1 MQNLNKFK
9 NKNIF
14 ISGGAGIIGK
24 HLVQKLIDVN
34 ANLLVGDIKKC
45 PKNFIGKVKYLRKD
59 LNTLKIKELK
69 SFKPVVFI
77 HLAATYE
84 RTQETKEFFENNFHN
99 NIKLSNYLITIVS
112 KIKSIKKIIFAS
124 SYLVYSSDLYLN
136 KKSKKPYKLHETS
149 SLNPRNLIGAAKLY
163 HESELKFL
171 SNFRP
176 DISITSARIFRG
188 YGLGSRDIISRWIR
202 DLIKRKVI
210 NIYGISS
217 SFDFVYCKD
226 TAESILKMINLS
238 HKFKIINVGF
248 GQSTKIND
256 ILKILNLE
264 FKNIKKNKVSG
275 NQLIEN
281 SCADISFIKKKMKLN
296 LRYSIKKGIREIIEY
311 EKKRIKYSN

>member
-1 MQNLNKFK
+1 MQNLEKLN

-24 HLVQKLIDVN
+24 HLVQKLIDIN

-59 LNTLKIKELK
+59 LNKLKKKELK
-69 SFKPVVFI
+69 NFKPDVFI

-99 NIKLSNYLITIVS
+99 NIKLSNHLMTIFS
-112 KIKSIKKIIFAS
+112 KIKNVKKIIFAS
-124 SYLVYSSDLYLN
+124 SYLVYSSDLYLSKKN
-136 KKSKKPYKLHETS
+136 KKPFKLREVS
-149 SLNPRNLIGAAKLY
+149 SINPRNLIGASKLY

-188 YGLGSRDIISRWIR
+188 YGLGSRDIISRWVR
-202 DLIKRKVI
+202 DLIKKKVV

-217 SFDFVYCKD
+217 SFDFIYCKD
-226 TAESILKMINLS
+226 TAESILKMINLN
-238 HKFKIINVGF
+238 HKFKIINVGY
-248 GQSTKIND
+248 GKSVKIND

-264 FKNIKKNKVSG
+264 FKNMKKNKVSST
-275 NQLIEN
+275 QQIEN
-281 SCADISFIKKKMKLN
+281 SCADISHLKKKVKLN
-296 LRYSIKKGIREIIEY
+296 LQYNIKKGIREIIEY

>member
-1 MQNLNKFK
+1 MQNLEKLN

-24 HLVQKLIDVN
+24 HLVQKLIDIN

-59 LNTLKIKELK
+59 LNKLKKKELK
-69 SFKPVVFI
+69 NFKPDVFI

-99 NIKLSNYLITIVS
+99 NIKLSNHLLTIFF
-112 KIKSIKKIIFAS
+112 KIKSVKKIIFAS
-124 SYLVYSSDLYLN
+124 SYLVYSSDLYLSKKN
-136 KKSKKPYKLHETS
+136 KKPFKLREVS
-149 SLNPRNLIGAAKLY
+149 SINPRNLIGASKLY

-188 YGLGSRDIISRWIR
+188 YGLGSRDIISRWVR
-202 DLIKRKVI
+202 DLIKKKVV

-217 SFDFVYCKD
+217 SFDFIYCKD
-226 TAESILKMINLS
+226 TAESILKMINLN
-238 HKFKIINVGF
+238 HKFKIINVGY
-248 GQSTKIND
+248 GKSVKIND

-264 FKNIKKNKVSG
+264 FKNMKKNKVSST
-275 NQLIEN
+275 QQIEN
-281 SCADISFIKKKMKLN
+281 SCADISHLKKKVKLN
-296 LRYSIKKGIREIIEY
+296 LQYNIKKGIREIIEY

>member
-1 MQNLNKFK
+1 MQNLEKLN

-24 HLVQKLIDVN
+24 HLVQKLIDIN

-59 LNTLKIKELK
+59 LNKLKKKELK
-69 SFKPVVFI
+69 NFKPDVFI

-99 NIKLSNYLITIVS
+99 NIKLSNYLITIIS

-136 KKSKKPYKLHETS
+136 KKNKKPYKLHETS

-171 SNFRP
+171 SNFRS

-202 DLIKRKVI
+202 DLIKKKEI

-217 SFDFVYCKD
+217 SFDFIYCKD

-238 HKFKIINVGF
+238 HKFKIVNVGF
-248 GQSTKIND
+248 GQSIKIND
-256 ILKILNLE
+256 ILKIFNLE
-264 FKNIKKNKVSG
+264 FKNIKKNKVNG

>member
-1 MQNLNKFK
+1 MQNLGKLK

-24 HLVQKLIDVN
+24 HLIQKLIDVN
-34 ANLLVGDIKKC
+34 AQILVGDIKKC
-45 PKNFIGKVKYLRKD
+45 PKNFIGKVKYIRKD

-69 SFKPVVFI
+69 NFKPDVFI

-99 NIKLSNYLITIVS
+99 NIKLSNHLITLVS

-136 KKSKKPYKLHETS
+136 KKNKRPYKLHETS
-149 SLNPRNLIGAAKLY
+149 FLNPRNLIGAAKLY
-163 HESELKFL
+163 HENELKFL

-202 DLIKRKVI
+202 DLVKRKVI
-210 NIYGISS
+210 KTYGTSS
-217 SFDFVYCKD
+217 SFDFIYCKD
-226 TAESILKMINLS
+226 TAESILKMINLN

-248 GQSTKIND
+248 GQSVKISY

-264 FKNIKKNKVSG
+264 FKQLKKKKASDS
-275 NQLIEN
+275 QLIEN
-281 SCADISFIKKKMKLN
+281 SYADISFIKKKMKLN

>member
-1 MQNLNKFK
+1 MQNLEKLN

-24 HLVQKLIDVN
+24 HLVQKLIDIN

-45 PKNFIGKVKYLRKD
+45 PKNFIGKVEYLRKD
-59 LNTLKIKELK
+59 LNKLKKKELK
-69 SFKPVVFI
+69 NFKPDVFI

-99 NIKLSNYLITIVS
+99 NIKLSNHLMTIFS
-112 KIKSIKKIIFAS
+112 KIKSVKKIIFAS
-124 SYLVYSSDLYLN
+124 SYLVYSSDLYLSKKN
-136 KKSKKPYKLHETS
+136 KKPFKLREVS
-149 SLNPRNLIGAAKLY
+149 SINPRNLIGASKLY

-188 YGLGSRDIISRWIR
+188 YGLGSRDIISRWVR
-202 DLIKRKVI
+202 DLIKKKVV

-217 SFDFVYCKD
+217 SFDFIYCKD
-226 TAESILKMINLS
+226 TAESILKMINLN
-238 HKFKIINVGF
+238 HKFKIINVGY
-248 GQSTKIND
+248 GKSVKIND

-264 FKNIKKNKVSG
+264 FKNMKKNKVSST
-275 NQLIEN
+275 QQIEN
-281 SCADISFIKKKMKLN
+281 SCADISHLKKKVKLN
-296 LRYSIKKGIREIIEY
+296 LQYNIKKGIREIIEY